1 MANQFDKFS
10 QNILGSAGLGVSAFD
25 DAKPETPKKKKAP
38 VKKSEPA
45 PAVIPAADQKAAVEA
60 SQSKFRLGRGVKK
73 NNEERKLISFNLPE
87 TTIARIHELHLQLGK
102 SKQDLYEEAFADL
115 LLKYIDI

>member
-1 MANQFDKFS
+1 MANQFNKFS
-10 QNILGSAGLGVSAFD
+10 QSILGSADLGVSAFD
-25 DAKPETPKKKKAP
+25 DAKPETPKKKKTL

-45 PAVIPAADQKAAVEA
+45 PAVIPSADQKAAVEA

-87 TTIARIHELHLQLGK
+87 TTISRIHELHLQLGK

-115 LLKYIDI
+115 LTKYIDI

>member
-1 MANQFDKFS
+1 M
-10 QNILGSAGLGVSAFD
+10 NI
-25 DAKPETPKKKKAP
+25 
-38 VKKSEPA
+38 
-45 PAVIPAADQKAAVEA
+45 Q
-60 SQSKFRLGRGVKK
+60 

-115 LLKYIDI
+115 LTKYIDI

>member
-10 QNILGSAGLGVSAFD
+10 RNILDSTGLGVSAFD
-25 DAKPETPKKKKAP
+25 EAKPETPPKKKAP

-45 PAVIPAADQKAAVEA
+45 PTVIPAAAQKAAVEA

-73 NNEERKLISFNLPE
+73 NNEDRKLISFNLPE
-87 TTIARIHELHLQLGK
+87 TTISRIHELHLQLGK
-102 SKQDLYEEAFADL
+102 SKQELYEEAFADL
-115 LLKYIDI
+115 LTKYIDI